1 MNVSS
6 GSNAGFSEYPE
17 FRVILKNISSLK
29 RMVSRFNENPKKVV
43 PADIMDRVDDI
54 ESAVRT
60 HFEEL
65 NSYEQLIAMTSS
77 TKLTQKQRIILRWL
91 LDSYDKQ
98 TVYTVLIKK
107 LSEDLAIPS
116 STIRWNLRGLRDADL
131 IRAGDKDNKG
141 IPVSLTPMGRIMA
154 NYSVEYGD

>member
-6 GSNAGFSEYPE
+6 GNKIGSSEYPE
-17 FRVILKNISSLK
+17 SREILQNISTLK
-29 RMVSRFNENPKKVV
+29 REVSRFFENPEKVE
-43 PADIMDRVDDI
+43 PDDILDRVVDI
-54 ESAVRT
+54 EKAVRN

-65 NSYEQLIAMTSS
+65 NSYEKLIAMTSS

-91 LDSYDKQ
+91 LDSYDEQ

-116 STIRWNLRGLRDADL
+116 STIRWNLRGLREADL

-141 IPVSLTPMGRIMA
+141 IPVSLTPMGRIIA
-154 NYSVEYGD
+154 NHSITYGA

>member
-17 FRVILKNISSLK
+17 FRVILKNISNLK
-29 RMVSRFNENPKKVV
+29 RMVSRFIENPEKVV
-43 PADIMDRVDDI
+43 TDDIIGRVDDI
-54 ESAVRT
+54 ENAVRA

-65 NSYEQLIAMTSS
+65 DSYELITMTSS

-91 LDSYDKQ
+91 LDSYNEQ

-116 STIRWNLRGLRDADL
+116 STIRWNLRGLREADL